1 MHHRFEACIAHVS
14 QSESLH
20 PGEVFGSGTVG
31 GGCGLELKRFL
42 SPGDVVELEIQGIGV
57 LRNRILKEE

>member
-1 MHHRFEACIAHVS
+1 MS
-14 QSESLH
+14 QSESIH

-42 SPGDVVELEIQGIGV
+42 SPGDVIELEIQGIGV
-57 LRNRILKEE
+57 LRNRIVKEE